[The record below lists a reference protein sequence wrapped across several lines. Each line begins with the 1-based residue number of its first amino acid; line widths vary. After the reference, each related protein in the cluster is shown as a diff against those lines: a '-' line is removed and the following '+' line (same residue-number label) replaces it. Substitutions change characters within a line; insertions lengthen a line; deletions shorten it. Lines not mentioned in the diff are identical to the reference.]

1 MKRALQTP
9 QVWCLSGSYW
19 KRFAS
24 SKHSKPSK
32 FTKKYKDIT
41 TISRHFKVQ
50 SSALPYQSRFIA
62 RPIQLHLHLYQR
74 GITYTWLNCKS
85 KNLTYFIE
93 CKKCGKQ
100 YIGETK
106 RHLHKRF
113 DENSRSIF
121 DYSHFSNST
130 PVFEHFNQA
139 DHSINDVDVLLILL
153 ELIRSNCDSVRKAR
167 EAHLIDKAMTL
178 EPCGINRH

>member
-1 MKRALQTP
+1 MKRALQNP
-9 QVWCLSGSYW
+9 QVWCLSDRYW

-32 FTKKYKDIT
+32 FIKKYIDIT
-41 TISRHFKVQ
+41 TISRRFKMQ
-50 SSALPYQSRFIA
+50 TSALPYLSRFIA

-74 GITYTWLNCKS
+74 ETTYTWLNCKS

-100 YIGETK
+100 CIGETK

-113 DENSRSIF
+113 GEHSRSIF

-139 DHSINDVDVLLILL
+139 DHSINDVLLILL
-153 ELIRSNCDSVRKAR
+153 ELIRSNCDSVREAR
-167 EAHLIDKAMTL
+167 EAHLIEKAMTL

>member
-1 MKRALQTP
+1 MKRALQNP
-9 QVWCLSGSYW
+9 QVCCLSGRYW

-32 FTKKYKDIT
+32 FTKKYIDIT
-41 TISRHFKVQ
+41 TISRRFKMQ
-50 SSALPYQSRFIA
+50 TSALPYLSRFIA

-74 GITYTWLNCKS
+74 ETTYTWLNCKS

-100 YIGETK
+100 CIGETK

-113 DENSRSIF
+113 GEHSHSIF

-139 DHSINDVDVLLILL
+139 DHSINDVLLILL
-153 ELIRSNCDSVRKAR
+153 ELIRSNCDSVREAR
-167 EAHLIDKAMTL
+167 EAHLIEKAMTL